1 MLSIQHWYRME
12 SFVLEG
18 AGERK
23 QVSAT
28 ERQAM
33 PVSLCD
39 EILTITAPQ
48 QPLGSLSLSLLLP
61 FFPSFSN
68 I

>member
-1 MLSIQHWYRME
+1 M
-12 SFVLEG
+12 LEG

-23 QVSAT
+23 QVSAM

-39 EILTITAPQ
+39 EILTIIAPQ
-48 QPLGSLSLSLLLP
+48 QPLGSLSLYLLLP
-61 FFPSFSN
+61 FFSSQSLIFRLLR